1 MFSTSIVGNPWF
13 SSVADRTLL
22 ILSSKGLNLR
32 KNILTNIIMF
42 VPSLLGTKQKVI
54 LSVKEEHLEKDQ
66 I

>member
-32 KNILTNIIMF
+32 KNILTNINRF
-42 VPSLLGTKQKVI
+42 CYVLLCIFLIETEYIFKI
-54 LSVKEEHLEKDQ
+54 SPDLN
-66 I
+66 